1 MGTTLYILRQ
11 QSDHISPSVFRM
23 SDTNID
29 VIFMEQ
35 GTSLTSS
42 SVEEVTVGEVGE
54 VGAMDGGSRRTL
66 TYDDLIEKIFSSE
79 RVVVV

>member
-11 QSDHISPSVFRM
+11 QPDHLSPSVFQM

-35 GTSLTSS
+35 GISHSPS
-42 SVEEVTVGEVGE
+42 GIEEVTVGE
-54 VGAMDGGSRRTL
+54 GGVMGGGLRRTL

-79 RVVVV
+79 RVIVV

>member
-11 QSDHISPSVFRM
+11 QPDHISPSVFQM

-35 GTSLTSS
+35 GTSLTASD
-42 SVEEVTVGEVGE
+42 VEGVAVGE

-66 TYDDLIEKIFSSE
+66 TYDDLIERIFSSE

>member
-42 SVEEVTVGEVGE
+42 SVEEVTVGEVG
-54 VGAMDGGSRRTL
+54 AMDGGSRRIL

>member
-29 VIFMEQ
+29 VIFIEQ

-42 SVEEVTVGEVGE
+42 SVEEVTVGEVG
-54 VGAMDGGSRRTL
+54 AMDGGSRRIL

>member
-29 VIFMEQ
+29 VIFIEQ

-42 SVEEVTVGEVGE
+42 SVEEVTVGE

>member
-1 MGTTLYILRQ
+1 MCTTLYILRQ
-11 QSDHISPSVFRM
+11 QPDHISPSVFQM

-35 GTSLTSS
+35 DTSITPSG
-42 SVEEVTVGEVGE
+42 VEEVTVGEVG
-54 VGAMDGGSRRTL
+54 ARDGGSRRAL

-79 RVVVV
+79 HVVVV

>member
-1 MGTTLYILRQ
+1 
-11 QSDHISPSVFRM
+11 M

-35 GTSLTSS
+35 GTSLTPS
-42 SVEEVTVGEVGE
+42 SVEEVTVGE

-79 RVVVV
+79 HVVVV